1 MQQKNKGG
9 RPSKAEMAAR
19 GITRTD
25 LEIGLRI
32 LKKVYGPALD
42 TMIEISDNADLPLK
56 ERFRMKQ
63 IIADM
68 YTSLLRA
75 NESLKIQIAKGG
87 DAPDE
92 VEDKP
97 LAPVF
102 NFAK

>member
-1 MQQKNKGG
+1 
-9 RPSKAEMAAR
+9 
-19 GITRTD
+19 
-25 LEIGLRI
+25 
-32 LKKVYGPALD
+32 
-42 TMIEISDNADLPLK
+42 
-56 ERFRMKQ
+56 MKQ